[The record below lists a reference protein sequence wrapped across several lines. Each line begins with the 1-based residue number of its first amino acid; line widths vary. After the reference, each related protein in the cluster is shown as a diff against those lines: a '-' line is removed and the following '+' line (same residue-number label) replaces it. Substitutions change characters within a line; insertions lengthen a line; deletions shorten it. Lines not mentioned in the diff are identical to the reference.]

1 MDENAKKGLVKTVE
15 KALNQEQARFTKIRN
30 AVDDEVKQKAD
41 FDYQL
46 CKLTTEGNASIRNT
60 IKGKPET
67 SADAYGTAEFG

>member
-1 MDENAKKGLVKTVE
+1 MDEGAKNSLIKQVE

-46 CKLTTEGNASIRNT
+46 
-60 IKGKPET
+60 
-67 SADAYGTAEFG
+67 